1 MIPIRDDNPT
11 RRVAWVTITLIAIN
25 LAVFAYEL
33 TLEPVAL
40 EAFWT
45 RWAFVP
51 ARFLGDPFSPSQI
64 ATLLTSM
71 FMHAGWVHAIGNL
84 LYLWIF
90 GNNIEDRFGPIGF
103 IAFYLGS
110 GVLAALAQVAA
121 APEATIP
128 MLGASGAIAGVLG
141 AYLLLFPGASVVTI
155 IPVFVFIEVARV
167 PAYLVIGFWF
177 VLQLGNGLVSLGADA
192 PAGGVAWFAHI
203 GGFIAGLLFALPAAL
218 RSRSRRRPRAYTAR

>member
-11 RRVAWVTITLIAIN
+11 RRVPWVTIAFIALNI
-25 LAVFAYEL
+25 AVFAYEL
-33 TLEPVAL
+33 SLEPAGL
-40 EAFWT
+40 EAFWL

-51 ARFLGDPFSPSQI
+51 ARFLADPFAPSQI
-64 ATLLTSM
+64 VTLFTAM
-71 FMHAGWVHAIGNL
+71 FMHAGWIHVGGNL

-90 GNNIEDRFGPIGF
+90 GNNVEDRFGPVGF

-110 GVLAALAQVAA
+110 GILAALAQLAA
-121 APEATIP
+121 APGATIP

-155 IPVFVFIEVARV
+155 IPVFIFIEVARV

-177 VLQLGNGLVSLGADA
+177 VLQLGSGLASLGAGA
-192 PAGGVAWFAHI
+192 AAGGVAWFAHI
-203 GGFIAGLLFALPAAL
+203 GGFCAGLLFALPAAL
-218 RSRSRRRPRAYTAR
+218 RSRSRRRPRAYSAR